1 MHKALDYRGRCVVI
15 TGAAGASA
23 GAWRRASPLPAP
35 PELLDRDA
43 DALARLADELAGETP
58 HCTALDLSDRQAV
71 QQYADDLAC
80 RGLNADVLINNAGVE
95 YATPLGECS
104 FEADQRWSAL
114 LENNVGS
121 MQRLTRALLPRLRAG
136 ASVINQASIWGL
148 KGVPGFSAYV
158 ASKHAVVGLTR
169 SLAGSWARGASG

>member
-15 TGAAGASA
+15 TGATGASA
-23 GAWRRASPLPAP
+23 GAGAELRAAGATL
-35 PELLDRDA
+35 ELLDRDA

-58 HCTALDLSDRQAV
+58 LHCTALDLGDRRAV

-80 RGLNADVLINNAGVE
+80 RGLNTDVLINNAGVE

-114 LENNVGS
+114 L
-121 MQRLTRALLPRLRAG
+121 RTT
-136 ASVINQASIWGL
+136 SV
-148 KGVPGFSAYV
+148 PCSA
-158 ASKHAVVGLTR
+158 
-169 SLAGSWARGASG
+169 